1 LSALPLPFYDNPLL
15 FGHDASRGLLAFE
28 AAEASVRV
36 YARQGDRVV
45 VTDEPFR
52 PFLLLADPDLLKGF
66 KGDADLT
73 PLDGEG
79 VFRWLAECSAWPQAL
94 KAREY
99 CQRLS
104 EKGPGAPEAPYR
116 FLNDPVH
123 QFLLRSGKTSFL
135 GMTLGDLRRMAVDI
149 EVTTA
154 PGFEFPNARR
164 ESDRIIAIAMADSS
178 GWSTVLSG
186 ATMSEAELLA
196 ECSRLIRER
205 DPDVLEGHNIFR
217 FDLEYMEA
225 RARRLGVPLAWGRDG
240 SALRGHPS
248 RMQVAER
255 TISYRRYMVAG
266 RHIVDTWM
274 LTQLYDVAARDL
286 ESYGLKDVARHFGV
300 AAPDRTYLPP
310 EDIPRIFREDPA
322 RLMAYA
328 RDDVLETLGISA
340 VLSPPYFVQAQAVP
354 FDYQMAILRG
364 NATKIDALLM
374 REYLHR
380 RQAIPAPQQ
389 ARAVAGG
396 YTAVLQRGVAHDVWH
411 VDVTSLYPS
420 LMLSQRIFPASDRLA
435 VSASLLRDLREFRV
449 AAKRLAR
456 EAAAEADRVLLNAL
470 QQTFKILINSFYGY
484 LGFSQGHWNDFDAAN
499 GVTGEGRRLVQALV
513 DRLGELGAT
522 VIEVDTDGLYFVP
535 PLTPSS
541 PLTSSSPLTL
551 PLSPEGRGGRD
562 SLSPSGGEGQ
572 GEGEQRLLAALSTAL
587 PEGIQLEL
595 DGRYPAMLSYKMKN
609 YVLLDPRGKLL
620 IKGSG
625 LRSRGIELFQRQWM
639 EEMFRLLLT
648 GRRGE
653 ILALVRRWHD
663 DFEAHRVAVKQ
674 FMKTET
680 LQESPA
686 AYAEKT
692 KAGRRN
698 AGAAYELALKSAR
711 PYQAGDQ
718 VSYYV
723 AGDDKRIKVNEAAK
737 LAAEWDPAAPDEN
750 TPYYVAKLYELYEKF
765 LPLIEQNGL
774 APVVEAEAIE
784 EPSQPDLLT

>member
-1 LSALPLPFYDNPLL
+1 LSALPPPFYDNPLL

-28 AAEASVRV
+28 AVEASVRI
-36 YARQGDRVV
+36 YARQGERVV

-94 KAREY
+94 KAREH
-99 CQRLS
+99 CQQRS
-104 EKGPGAPEAPYR
+104 EKGPGAPDAPYR
-116 FLNDPVH
+116 FLNDAVH

-178 GWSTVLSG
+178 GWNTVLSG

-196 ECSRLIRER
+196 ECSHLIRER

-328 RDDVLETLGISA
+328 RDDVLETLGLST

-420 LMLSQRIFPASDRLA
+420 LMLSQQIFPASDRLA

-456 EAAAEADRVLLNAL
+456 EATVAADRVLLNAL

-522 VIEVDTDGLYFVP
+522 VVEVDTDGLYFVP
-535 PLTPSS
+535 PAP
-541 PLTSSSPLTL
+541 P
-551 PLSPEGRGGRD
+551 PED
-562 SLSPSGGEGQ
+562 EH
-572 GEGEQRLLAALSTAL
+572 LLAQLASAL

-686 AYAEKT
+686 VYAEKT

-723 AGDDKRIKVNEAAK
+723 AGDGKRIKVNEAAK
-737 LAAEWDPAAPDEN
+737 LATEWDPAAPDEN

-765 LPLIEQNGL
+765 LPLIEQDGL
-774 APVVEAEAIE
+774 APVVEAEAVE
-784 EPSQPDLLT
+784 GPSQPDLLT